1 MPSRHDSAGASLSAR
16 GVKRA
21 IEAGWVSS
29 PLIATERGII
39 PAEKTAE
46 KTAEESSEA
55 SAASDDAG
63 MEWRARRVPAG
74 QRHEYMITER
84 RDALATLC
92 RLLRSIYGDA
102 LTPSKPDPPRV
113 VVFCDGPDAAVDV
126 AARLQ
131 AALWSEISGDSV
143 AGLWGL
149 SVLLPSAEARHSSHQ
164 GKFAQ

>member
-1 MPSRHDSAGASLSAR
+1 MA
-16 GVKRA
+16 
-21 IEAGWVSS
+21 
-29 PLIATERGII
+29 
-39 PAEKTAE
+39 
-46 KTAEESSEA
+46 
-55 SAASDDAG
+55 
-63 MEWRARRVPAG
+63 WRARRVPAG

-126 AARLQ
+126 ATRLQ